1 MSNLPH
7 ILLIPIGILAV
18 AVTLKLSGA
27 TIYRK
32 SVGFK
37 NLDEQIRAEIEE
49 SFRKTYYNIFFFS
62 NIRTVAFRMSRL
74 SHFEMDVPAKIVM
87 QQMKNEEGNTF
98 NEPFLVGNSH
108 KVRAQHYMPEAV
120 DDWCSGIVSKYTQHY
135 FEHKNRRIHVTFD
148 CNRNLAFPPLRT
160 IVGWCIVGILANAA
174 VIVFRMFVLK
184 FEIAIK
190 TTKNPVASKIP
201 TLPENEKPITFDDY
215 IVDDDYE
222 AIMTLMEDAEKWD
235 ASKLE
240 SCYD

>member
-32 SVGFK
+32 SVDFK

-49 SFRKTYYNIFFFS
+49 SFRKT
-62 NIRTVAFRMSRL
+62 MSRL

-108 KVRAQHYMPEAV
+108 EVRAQHYMPEAV

-148 CNRNLAFPPLRT
+148 CNRKLAFPPLRT
-160 IVGWCIVGILANAA
+160 IVGWCIVGILANVA

-184 FEIAIK
+184 FEFAIK

>member
-32 SVGFK
+32 SVDFK

-49 SFRKTYYNIFFFS
+49 SFRKT
-62 NIRTVAFRMSRL
+62 MSRL

-108 KVRAQHYMPEAV
+108 EVRAQHYMPEAV
-120 DDWCSGIVSKYTQHY
+120 DDWCSGIVSKYTQQY

-148 CNRNLAFPPLRT
+148 CNRKLAFPPLRT
-160 IVGWCIVGILANAA
+160 IVGWCIVGILANVA

-201 TLPENEKPITFDDY
+201 ALPENEKPITFDDY
-215 IVDDDYE
+215 NVDDDYE